1 MVVIQNTKRVKS
13 IMESGGKPA
22 KEELLPHTEK
32 QLYRNG
38 ETSELLGLAQKQEE
52 PVK

>member
-1 MVVIQNTKRVKS
+1 MVVIQNTKKVKS

-32 QLYRNG
+32 QLYRKG